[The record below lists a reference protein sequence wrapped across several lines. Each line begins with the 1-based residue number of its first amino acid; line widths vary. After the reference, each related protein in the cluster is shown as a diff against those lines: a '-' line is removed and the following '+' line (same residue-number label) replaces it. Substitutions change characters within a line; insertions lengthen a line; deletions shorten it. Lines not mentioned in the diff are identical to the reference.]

1 MREPPTFP
9 YDTIEVVYKPGPF
22 INLADTDLGRALWD
36 FLTRPEVM
44 HAMVIA
50 VRLKAAPVSA
60 ISADLLAEFGSGDPT
75 QAPREA
81 LADGL
86 AQRFTDGPDFTL
98 DTVKRMFGHMI
109 KQILHALN
117 LRVRT
122 RNSPARDPLG
132 IFSTSARYR
141 PKTKDDPK

>member
-1 MREPPTFP
+1 MRKLPTFP
-9 YDTIEVVYKPGPF
+9 YTDFDLDYAPGPF
-22 INLADTDLGRALWD
+22 INLANTDLGRALWE

-50 VRLKAAPVSA
+50 FRLKAAPVSA
-60 ISADLLAEFGSGDPT
+60 ISVDLLAEFGSGDPAQT
-75 QAPREA
+75 PREA

-86 AQRFTDGPDFTL
+86 AQRFSDGPAFTL

-109 KQILHALN
+109 KQILDALG
-117 LRVRT
+117 LKVRT

-132 IFSTSARYR
+132 IFSTSARYC
-141 PKTKDDPK
+141 PKTEEDYK